1 MLFCN
6 MEELAILDYNT
17 SEVHFYRIDND
28 TEVDESYIDLLG
40 HNPNACSWMVSEFIN
55 IIKHK

>member
-1 MLFCN
+1 
-6 MEELAILDYNT
+6 MEELVILYYST

-28 TEVDESYIDLLG
+28 TEVDESYIDSLG

>member
-6 MEELAILDYNT
+6 MEELVILDYNT
-17 SEVHFYRIDND
+17 SEVHFYKIDID
-28 TEVDESYIDLLG
+28 TEVDESYIDSLG
-40 HNPNACSWMVSEFIN
+40 HNPNCCSWMVSEFIN